1 MICTDIFLTNVIF
14 IDFHPP
20 NFVIKNLLE
29 RTSKFLCILL
39 RKKNP
44 HICLLTLDL
53 LVSVNKDD
61 AEGCGFEPA
70 TAGDCHIIPL
80 TDVIDVD
87 RDAGISPNA
96 VFLHQRDK
104 LRFC

>member
-1 MICTDIFLTNVIF
+1 M
-14 IDFHPP
+14 
-20 NFVIKNLLE
+20 
-29 RTSKFLCILL
+29 
-39 RKKNP
+39 
-44 HICLLTLDL
+44 
-53 LVSVNKDD
+53 NKDD
-61 AEGCGFEPA
+61 AEGRGFEPA

-104 LRFC
+104 LRFCQVVGRAGVLLYHLHLLTNNIANHYILHIFVVNRYNHTFCSLTHYSYISGCSIET